1 LLYTIV
7 YPTTA
12 DFKKEVFVFGGSIH
26 VAIALFLYLSMF
38 SPDIPNIIGLLLG
51 SLLPD
56 IDTPHSTLGKYNLL
70 SYFMSHRGFTH
81 TLLGLAIFS
90 FLVYGIFPNISKG
103 FIFGYYLHLLM
114 DFLTPQGIM
123 WLYPFSKKY
132 FSVWKRK
139 SKTF

>member
-1 LLYTIV
+1 M
-7 YPTTA
+7 TA
-12 DFKKEVFVFGGSIH
+12 NFKMVVVVFSGSIH
-26 VAIALFLYLSMF
+26 VAINLFLYLSMF
-38 SPDIPNIIGLLLG
+38 SPNIPNIIGLILG

-56 IDTPHSTLGKYNLL
+56 IDTPHSILGRYNIF
-70 SYFMSHRGFTH
+70 SYFMSHRGITH

-90 FLVYGIFPNISKG
+90 FLVYGIFPNTAKG

-123 WLYPFSKKY
+123 WLYPFNKKY

-139 SKTF
+139 SRIS